1 MINYQLFLYQE
12 CFVQKLEKNG
22 KTTFLSAC
30 FLYLFIYTLNF
41 KKLQIKQKLTYFFI
55 FSHIFLK
62 IGK

>member
-22 KTTFLSAC
+22 KTTFLSQ
-30 FLYLFIYTLNF
+30 LFMFTYTLNF